1 MACLVDLY
9 GLKPKLCISLSDST
23 IGSSIRFSKYCKAL
37 SCIVDMPKGLNFPL
51 DLGIHTRLIGFA
63 TYLDKDLIYVSSH
76 STSSIKR
83 V

>member
-9 GLKPKLCISLSDST
+9 GLKPKLCVSLSDFT
-23 IGSSIRFSKYCKAL
+23 IGSSIRFSKCCKAL
-37 SCIVDMPKGLNFPL
+37 SRIVGMPKGLNFPL

-63 TYLDKDLIYVSSH
+63 TYLDRDLIYVSSH